1 MLRELIL
8 TLGGAAAVCAGLVF
22 VLGAVGK
29 LRHAA
34 IFPGVVANYRLLPAA
49 AVAPVAMV
57 LPWAELAIGLALI
70 AGERQVAPALA
81 AALLLAF
88 AAAMALNLRRGRNQ
102 IDCGCGTSTLRQPL
116 RRALVVR
123 NLLLATAVASVPLVG
138 GEVLPAERL
147 IALAAGATLFLLYLL
162 VNALLALPGLSP
174 QPA

>member
-1 MLRELIL
+1 MLRDVIL
-8 TLGGAAAVCAGLVF
+8 TLGSSAAVCAGLVF

-49 AVAPVAMV
+49 AVAPAALL
-57 LPWAELAIGLALI
+57 LPWTELAIGLALI
-70 AGERQVAPALA
+70 AGERRVAPVLA
-81 AALLLAF
+81 AALLLLF
-88 AAAMALNLRRGRNQ
+88 AGAMALNLRRGRSH

-123 NLLLATAVASVPLVG
+123 NLLMAAAIATVPLAG
-138 GEVLPAERL
+138 GELMPAERL
-147 IALAAGATLFLLYLL
+147 VAFGAGAVLFLLYLL
-162 VNALLALPGLSP
+162 LNVLLALPGLSP

>member
-1 MLRELIL
+1 MLRDLIL
-8 TLGGAAAVCAGLVF
+8 TLGSAAAVCAGLVF

-57 LPWAELAIGLALI
+57 MPWIELAVGLALI
-70 AGERQVAPALA
+70 AGERRVAPALA
-81 AALLLAF
+81 AALLLLF
-88 AAAMALNLRRGRNQ
+88 AAAMAINLRRGRSH

-123 NLLLATAVASVPLVG
+123 NIVLAVAVATVPLAG
-138 GEVLPAERL
+138 GGLTSAEQL
-147 IALAAGATLFLLYLL
+147 VALAAGSVLFLLYLL
-162 VNALLALPGLSP
+162 LNVVLALPGLSP